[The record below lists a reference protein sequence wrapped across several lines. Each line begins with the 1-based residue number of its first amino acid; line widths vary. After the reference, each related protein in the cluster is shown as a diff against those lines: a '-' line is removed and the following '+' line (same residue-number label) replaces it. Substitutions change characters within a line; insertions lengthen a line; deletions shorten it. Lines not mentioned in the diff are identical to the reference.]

1 MSVKLVIFDCD
12 GVLFESEQ
20 ANIAFYNAVLE
31 RAGEPPL
38 PLDGEVACHAL
49 SSAQL
54 FEKYYGDRPE
64 LLARI
69 RAIAQSIDY
78 GPFYP
83 LMKPRPHLRTVL
95 ERLRRRC
102 KTALATNRGKTVAGV
117 LEHFGITDLFDL
129 AVGVLDVDRPKPHPD
144 LLVRCL
150 EIFGLGP
157 HEAVYVGDQEIDAR
171 SARAAGVR
179 FIAMGPMAPDG
190 EARIDRIE
198 DLFDVLAL
206 DVHPTSLSRSMNM
219 RRRP

>member
-1 MSVKLVIFDCD
+1 MPVKLVIFDCD

-38 PLDGEVACHAL
+38 PVDGEAACHAL

-54 FEKYYGDRPE
+54 FEKYYGDRPA

-69 RAIAQSIDY
+69 REIAQSIDY

-83 LMKPRPHLRTVL
+83 LMKPRPGLREVL
-95 ERLRRRC
+95 EQLRRHC
-102 KTALATNRGKTVAGV
+102 KTALATNRGKTVSGV
-117 LEHFGITDLFDL
+117 LEYFGISDLFDL
-129 AVGVLDVDRPKPHPD
+129 AVGVLDVERPKPHPD

-150 EIFGLGP
+150 EAFDVAPPDAL
-157 HEAVYVGDQEIDAR
+157 YVGDQEIDER

-179 FIAMGPMAPDG
+179 FVAMGPAAPDG
-190 EARIDRIE
+190 DARIERIE
-198 DLFDVLAL
+198 ELLDLVAG
-206 DVHPTSLSRSMNM
+206 LSRF
-219 RRRP
+219 R